1 VDKYIFHKRK
11 ALTLHE
17 CESIIENFESI
28 TQVGTKTDEKRIDN
42 QRDYTS
48 VGGDLRLRKYSSV
61 YDTLTTSIREYRKK
75 HLSIDVTGDWKEV
88 NVFNIQK
95 YDPGQCFDEEHC
107 EHGPCNMSSRR
118 VLAWMIYLNDI
129 KNKGGTHWPQQKFTS
144 KPRAGDLYI
153 WPASWTHTHYGV
165 PAPKEIKYILTGW
178 YSYLTTQQIA

>member
-1 VDKYIFHKRK
+1 MDKYIFHKRK

-118 VLAWMIYLNDI
+118 VLAWMIYLNDVTE
-129 KNKGGTHWPQQKFTS
+129 GGYTRFPNQNRRFQ
-144 KPRAGDLYI
+144 PRRGDLLI
-153 WPASWTHTHYGV
+153 WPAYFTHTHHGIV
-165 PAPKEIKYILTGW
+165 SKTQTKYIATGW
-178 YSYLTTQQIA
+178 FTFIDS